1 MAPDLILPDFIVLGR
16 VLTMD
21 PAHPVAQAVAVTGDR
36 ISAVGDK
43 STLLAMAGPQTEVV
57 DYAGATILP
66 GFVES
71 HLHVVIGGAQLAHL
85 QLGGLATLAGAK
97 AAFGTFAAANPTA
110 PLLMAQG
117 GVYSLDGQPITR
129 TMLDSIIPD
138 RPIAITAIDLH
149 TVWANTAAL
158 TAAGLLHGAKMPPG
172 HEVVIGPDGTATGEL
187 REFEAFA
194 PIIALGGEGRLNLGI
209 STGRDPNPW
218 PTAAEQAIDRA
229 KAAAGL
235 AHCARHGI
243 TSIINMDGNRYTL
256 DLLAGLR
263 AAGQLTARVKVPF
276 HFKPDMDLSDLD
288 VASALQADFN
298 DDWLSSGFVK
308 FFMDGVTDSRTAYQL
323 HDYPGQP
330 GHRSEPLFALDR
342 FARIATEVD
351 RRGLQIAVHA
361 IGDGAVQLTI
371 NGLAAARKTNGRRD
385 SRHRIEHIELIDPA
399 DIPRLAALGITA
411 SVQPVH
417 APGAMDFALQPTL
430 DIIGAAR
437 WPDAYL
443 AKTLADHGARIAF
456 ASDWPVTDVNVLRGI
471 KAALTRAPYPGG
483 THQSLGLMATLHA
496 YTAGGAWAAH
506 QEHLTGTLR
515 PGLAADIVV
524 LSGDIEATPAAMI
537 DQLHITRT
545 ICAGQTTYRAD

>member
-1 MAPDLILPDFIVLGR
+1 MVPDLILLGR

-21 PAHPVAQAVAVTGDR
+21 AGNPRAGAVAVSGGKIT
-36 ISAVGDK
+36 AVGD
-43 STLLAMAGPQTEVV
+43 SAAVMALAGPQTEII
-57 DYAGATILP
+57 DCQGATVLP

-71 HLHVVIGGAQLAHL
+71 HLHLVLGGAQLAHL
-85 QLGGLATLAGAK
+85 HLHGVSTMAHATT
-97 AAFGTFAAANPTA
+97 AFRAFAAANPAA

-117 GVYSLDGQPITR
+117 GIYSLDGQPITR
-129 TMLDSIIPD
+129 QMLDAILPD

-158 TAAGLLHGAKMPPG
+158 TAAGLLQGAAMPPG
-172 HEVVIGPDGTATGEL
+172 HEVVIGPDGLATGEL

-194 PIIALGGEGRLNLGI
+194 PIIAVGGEGRLNLGI
-209 STGRDPNPW
+209 STGRDPAPW
-218 PTAAEQAIDRA
+218 PTDAEQAIDRA
-229 KAAAGL
+229 KTALGL

-243 TSIINMDGNRYTL
+243 TTIINMDGNRYTL

-263 AAGQLTARVKVPF
+263 AAGNLTARVKVPF
-276 HFKPDMDLSDLD
+276 HFKPDMALADLD
-288 VASALQADFN
+288 IASALHADFN

-323 HDYPGQP
+323 HDYPGHP
-330 GHRSEPLFALDR
+330 GHRSEPLFSAET

-351 RRGLQIAVHA
+351 RRGLQMAVHA
-361 IGDGAVQLTI
+361 IGDGAVRLTI
-371 NGLAAARKTNGRRD
+371 DGYQAARASNGARD
-385 SRHRIEHIELIDPA
+385 SRHRIEHIELIDRA

-411 SVQPVH
+411 SLQPVH

-430 DIIGAAR
+430 DILGADH
-437 WPDAYL
+437 WNDAYL
-443 AKTLADHGARIAF
+443 CRTLADNGAKIAF

-471 KAALTRAPYPGG
+471 KAALTRPRYPGG
-483 THQSLGLMATLHA
+483 SNQSLNLHETLRA

-506 QEHLTGTLR
+506 LDHLTGILR

-524 LSGDIEATPAAMI
+524 LSGDIEATDPAQI
-537 DQLHITRT
+537 DQMHITRT
-545 ICAGQTTYRAD
+545 ICGGQTTYLAT